1 MVGNLKKIIVF
12 FKFPTVFL
20 RKKKEKVRV
29 GEGKFLTFVFFFLK
43 GNRRIEIRNIKM
55 KSCKSTLT
63 NPHLFACEG
72 DEILFI

>member
-1 MVGNLKKIIVF
+1 MVGNLKKITVF

-20 RKKKEKVRV
+20 RKKEEEKGK
-29 GEGKFLTFVFFFLK
+29 GEGKFLTFVFFLEE
-43 GNRRIEIRNIKM
+43 NRRIEIRNIKM
-55 KSCKSTLT
+55 KKSTLT

>member
-1 MVGNLKKIIVF
+1 MVGNLKKITVF

-29 GEGKFLTFVFFFLK
+29 GEGKFLTFVFFF
-43 GNRRIEIRNIKM
+43 RM

>member
-1 MVGNLKKIIVF
+1 MIICPNCKTENDEDA
-12 FKFPTVFL
+12 KFC
-20 RKKKEKVRV
+20 KNC
-29 GEGKFLTFVFFFLK
+29 GYFFLEE
-43 GNRRIEIRNIKM
+43 NRRIEIRNIKM

>member
-1 MVGNLKKIIVF
+1 MVGNLKKITVF

-29 GEGKFLTFVFFFLK
+29 GEGKFLTFVFFF
-43 GNRRIEIRNIKM
+43 RIEIRNIKM

>member
-1 MVGNLKKIIVF
+1 MVGNL
-12 FKFPTVFL
+12 
-20 RKKKEKVRV
+20 
-29 GEGKFLTFVFFFLK
+29 
-43 GNRRIEIRNIKM
+43 KM

>member
-1 MVGNLKKIIVF
+1 MVGNLKKTVIF

-20 RKKKEKVRV
+20 RRKKEKVRV
-29 GEGKFLTFVFFFLK
+29 GEGKFLTFVFFFLEE
-43 GNRRIEIRNIKM
+43 NRRIEIRNIKM
-55 KSCKSTLT
+55 KSCKSALT

>member
-1 MVGNLKKIIVF
+1 M
-12 FKFPTVFL
+12 
-20 RKKKEKVRV
+20 RV
-29 GEGKFLTFVFFFLK
+29 GEGKFLTFVFFFLEE
-43 GNRRIEIRNIKM
+43 NRRIEIRNIKM

>member
-29 GEGKFLTFVFFFLK
+29 GDGKFLKFIFFFLEE
-43 GNRRIEIRNIKM
+43 NRRIEIRNIKM

>member
-1 MVGNLKKIIVF
+1 MVGNLKKTVIF

-29 GEGKFLTFVFFFLK
+29 CEGKFLTFLFFFLEE
-43 GNRRIEIRNIKM
+43 NRRIEIRNIKM